1 MGVIAQYKAS
11 TTVSERACIKNTMKK
26 NNSIQGTYNRLR
38 ARMYERY
45 NRGEQSNTRLT
56 LLS

>member
-11 TTVSERACIKNTMKK
+11 ITVSERARIKNTMKK

-38 ARMYERY
+38 ARTYERY
-45 NRGEQSNTRLT
+45 NGREQPNTRLT